1 MRISDWSSDVCSSDL
16 EWGRFGVRVNCI
28 APAGLSPAHSAQ
40 EEANPEFGRRLRK
53 AIALGYVGDPEED
66 IGGAVLMLCSDES
79 RYITGMTIFG
89 WRASS
94 HSACAVRSFG
104 VGRTA
109 QQFQPDPCTC
119 HRAVWSELISF
130 SCSGYFVAKQSRS
143 KRRRSLPSPCQG
155 DQGQRSEEH
164 TSELQSLMRTS
175 YAVFCFKKKK
185 SN

>member
-1 MRISDWSSDVCSSDL
+1 MELRRVL
-16 EWGRFGVRVNCI
+16 VRSRGPVYHRN
-28 APAGLSPAHSAQ
+28 
-40 EEANPEFGRRLRK
+40 
-53 AIALGYVGDPEED
+53 DD
-66 IGGAVLMLCSDES
+66 IC
-79 RYITGMTIFG
+79 G

-130 SCSGYFVAKQSRS
+130 SGPCYFVAKQSRS

-155 DQGQRSEEH
+155 DQRQLNGWPGSGAPSVSGSRRSEEH
-164 TSELQSLMRTS
+164 TSELQPLMRTS
-175 YAVFCFKKKK
+175 YSVSFFKNKKTP
-185 SN
+185 

>member
-1 MRISDWSSDVCSSDL
+1 MELRRVL
-16 EWGRFGVRVNCI
+16 VRSRGPVYHRN
-28 APAGLSPAHSAQ
+28 
-40 EEANPEFGRRLRK
+40 
-53 AIALGYVGDPEED
+53 DD
-66 IGGAVLMLCSDES
+66 IC
-79 RYITGMTIFG
+79 G

-155 DQGQRSEEH
+155 DQGQLNGRSEEH
-164 TSELQSLMRTS
+164 TSELQSLMRIS
-175 YAVFCFKKKK
+175 YAVFCLKKKK
-185 SN
+185 TNTECLINIR